1 MDTLQFFA
9 SAEDILIDALKRQ
22 NDLSPTVVLKRGG
35 EVVLRELSSGSDGT
49 DPMRELCQY
58 IHANDY
64 DGYVLGFEAVKYAP
78 EDEAEDL
85 MIWLLKGAADGDFE
99 AVGYPVHKG
108 EERLELGS
116 RVALESIVNLSYRN
130 LFLEIPGAYK
140 N

>member
-9 SAEDILIDALKRQ
+9 SAEEILIDSLKRR

-35 EVVLRELSSGSDGT
+35 EMVLRELSSGSDGT
-49 DPMRELCQY
+49 DPMRELCQH
-58 IHANDY
+58 IHAHGY
-64 DGYVLGFEAVKYAP
+64 DCYVLGFEAVKHVR
-78 EDEAEDL
+78 DGEAEES
-85 MIWLLKGAADGDFE
+85 MVWLLKGAADGDFE
-99 AVGYPVHKG
+99 AIGYPVHKG